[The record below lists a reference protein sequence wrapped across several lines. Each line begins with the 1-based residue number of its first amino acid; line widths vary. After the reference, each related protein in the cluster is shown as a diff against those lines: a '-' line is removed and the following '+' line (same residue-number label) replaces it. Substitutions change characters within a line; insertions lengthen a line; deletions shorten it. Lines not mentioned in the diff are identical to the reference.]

1 MDDVHGKQHTKLT
14 RFC

>member
-1 MDDVHGKQHTKLT
+1 MDDVHRKQHTKLT